1 MGGFR
6 ARWARSN
13 NQRFNKESQVFRSS
27 PPVSIPSRTL
37 AAMILATG
45 LAFTPAAVDPAFG
58 ASGAPSTFADL
69 TERLSPAV
77 VNIST
82 AHRIEAPEGGPQLP
96 PGGPFEDL
104 FKDFFDQLPQQRG
117 PRSVQSLGSGFVI
130 SADGFIVTN
139 NHVIEEA
146 DEITA
151 NFPDGTSLDA
161 TLIGR
166 DPKTD
171 IALLKVESET
181 ALPFVSFGDSDASR
195 VGDWVLAIG
204 NPFGLGGSVS
214 AGIISARNRDIN
226 AGPYD
231 DFIQTDAAINRGNS
245 GGPLFNMEGEVIG
258 VNTAIISPTGGSIG
272 IGFAVPSTLA
282 KNVVAQLREFGET
295 RRGWLGVRIQTVTDE
310 LAEGLGLEKPS
321 GALVAGVSE
330 GGPAAAAGI
339 ETGDVVLR
347 FDGKDVVEMRDLPR
361 IVAETPVGESVRV
374 VIWRDGQT
382 QTVLVEVGL
391 LDEGETRAVKASDES
406 GGDQVESLGM
416 TLVRLTDG
424 ARARFGVDREVVG
437 VLVAEVAEGSPAAEK
452 GVRAGDVLVEVAQ
465 EEVHSPDEALEKI
478 EAAREAGARDGGG
491 AKPVILLLNSG
502 GDLRFVGVP
511 FDE

>member
-1 MGGFR
+1 MH
-6 ARWARSN
+6 
-13 NQRFNKESQVFRSS
+13 RFNPGNLIRSRA
-27 PPVSIPSRTL
+27 VT
-37 AAMILATG
+37 A
-45 LAFTPAAVDPAFG
+45 AAVAIALIAVPVAWE
-58 ASGAPSTFADL
+58 AQAQSSAPETFADL
-69 TERLSPAV
+69 TEKLSPAV

-82 AHRIEAPEGGPQLP
+82 AQRVEAPEGGPEIP
-96 PGGPFEDL
+96 RGGPFEDL
-104 FKDFFDQLPQQRG
+104 FRDFFDQLPQERG

-130 SADGFIVTN
+130 SADGYIVTN

-151 NFPDGTSLDA
+151 NFPDGTSLPA
-161 TLIGR
+161 ELIGR

-171 IALLKVESET
+171 IALLKVESDE
-181 ALPFVSFGDSDASR
+181 ALPFVSFGDSEASR

-245 GGPLFNMEGEVIG
+245 GGPLFNMGGEVIG

-295 RRGWLGVRIQTVTDE
+295 RRGWLGVRIQTVTPE
-310 LAEGLGLEKPS
+310 LAEGLGLEEPK

-330 GGPAAAAGI
+330 SGPAEAAGI
-339 ETGDVVLR
+339 KTGDVVLK
-347 FDGKDVVEMRDLPR
+347 FDGKDVEEMRDLPR

-374 VIWRDGQT
+374 VVWRDGQT
-382 QTVLVEVGL
+382 QTLLVEVGL
-391 LDEGETRAVKASDES
+391 LEEGEARVTSAADEVDEDDGS
-406 GGDQVESLGM
+406 EALGM
-416 TLVRLTDG
+416 TLVQLTDD
-424 ARARFGVDREVVG
+424 ARNRFGIGRDVEG
-437 VLVAEVAEGSPAAEK
+437 VLIAAVEDGGPAAEK

-465 EEVHSPDEALEKI
+465 KPVTSPAEALEKI
-478 EAAREAGARDGGG
+478 EEAREAGEGS
-491 AKPVILLLNSG
+491 KPVILLLNSG

-511 FDE
+511 FEE

>member
-1 MGGFR
+1 MFR
-6 ARWARSN
+6 MSNPVHVRSHALGA
-13 NQRFNKESQVFRSS
+13 VF
-27 PPVSIPSRTL
+27 L
-37 AAMILATG
+37 AAALAISPI
-45 LAFTPAAVDPAFG
+45 AQQSAV
-58 ASGAPSTFADL
+58 ASGAPESFADL
-69 TERLSPAV
+69 AENLSPAV

-82 AHRIEAPEGGPQLP
+82 AQRIEAPQGGQEIP

-104 FKDFFDQLPQQRG
+104 FKDFFDQAPQQRG

-130 SADGFIVTN
+130 SADGFVVTN

-151 NFPDGTSLDA
+151 NFSDGTSLPA

-171 IALLKVESET
+171 IALLKVESEE
-181 ALPFVSFGDSDASR
+181 ALPFVTFGDSDVSR

-245 GGPLFNMEGEVIG
+245 GGPLFNLEGEVIG

-272 IGFAVPSTLA
+272 IGFSVPSTLA
-282 KNVVAQLREFGET
+282 RSVVAQLKEFGET
-295 RRGWLGVRIQTVTDE
+295 RRGWLGVRIQTVTPE
-310 LAEGLGLEKPS
+310 LADGLGLEKPS
-321 GALVAGVSE
+321 GALVAGVTE
-330 GGPAAAAGI
+330 GGPAETSGI

-347 FDGKDVVEMRDLPR
+347 FDGEEVAEMRDLPR
-361 IVAETPVGESVRV
+361 MVAETPVGESVRV
-374 VIWRDGQT
+374 VVWRDSQT
-382 QTVLVEVGL
+382 QTVLVEIGL
-391 LDEGETRAVKASDES
+391 LEEGETRVASATP
-406 GGDQVESLGM
+406 GDQNGESAEALGM
-416 TLVRLTDG
+416 TLSRLTDQ
-424 ARARFGVDREVVG
+424 ARDRFGIDREIEG
-437 VLVAEVAEGSPAAEK
+437 VLVAEVAGASPAAEK
-452 GVRAGDVLVEVAQ
+452 GVRPGDVLVEVAQ
-465 EEVHSPDEALEKI
+465 EQVRSPTAAMEKI
-478 EAAREAGARDGGG
+478 EEARVAGAKEGGG
-491 AKPVILLLNSG
+491 SKPVILLLNSG